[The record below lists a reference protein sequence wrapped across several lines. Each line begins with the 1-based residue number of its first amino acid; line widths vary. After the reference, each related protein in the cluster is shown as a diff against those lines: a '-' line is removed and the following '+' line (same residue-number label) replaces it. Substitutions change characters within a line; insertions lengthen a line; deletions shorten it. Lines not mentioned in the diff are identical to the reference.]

1 MDVNVF
7 VRKCEAG
14 EVIVLQVKE
23 RNSEGFVNEQ
33 KKNRGCESMELV
45 RHEASQ
51 KRYHHRKEL
60 YKIK

>member
-33 KKNRGCESMELV
+33 KKTEAV
-45 RHEASQ
+45 RAWS
-51 KRYHHRKEL
+51 
-60 YKIK
+60 